1 MDQRNLLKDKPSR
14 LKILDKKLYDEFTI
28 IWNTD
33 DLKRLNQLL
42 LKKQGGD

>member
-1 MDQRNLLKDKPSR
+1 MEQRDLLKNYSSK

-33 DLKRLNQLL
+33 DLKR
-42 LKKQGGD
+42 